1 MNEKIKVIESGIDF
15 LKSFLEKI
23 AGPASEEIGLLLQDK
38 VKLYRFKNWYKI
50 LGKAKKYLEERK
62 IEPKAIPLRTLLPL
76 LEGASLEDDDYLADK
91 WAALI
96 SNAAAGSLN

>member
-1 MNEKIKVIESGIDF
+1 MSTEIKAIESGFD
-15 LKSFLEKI
+15 LVKKFLEKI

-76 LEGASLEDDDYLADK
+76 LEGLH
-91 WAALI
+91 
-96 SNAAAGSLN
+96 